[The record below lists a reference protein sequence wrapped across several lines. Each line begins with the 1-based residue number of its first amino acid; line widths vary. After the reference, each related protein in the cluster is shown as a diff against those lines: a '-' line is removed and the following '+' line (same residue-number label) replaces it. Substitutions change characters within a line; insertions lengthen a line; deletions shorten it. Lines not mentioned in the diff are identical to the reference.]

1 MRSIILITAGMLIF
15 LIWESKLPVA
25 VKKTDDLRSRIKE
38 IEFEKAEE
46 VYLYLRGRC
55 EQLRQI
61 YPPNNKELM
70 ETELKMKISKLDL
83 ELAGIKKE
91 MDAE

>member
-1 MRSIILITAGMLIF
+1 M
-15 LIWESKLPVA
+15 PVA
-25 VKKTDDLRSRIKE
+25 VKKTDDSGSRIKE

-46 VYLYLRGRC
+46 MYLYQRGRC

-70 ETELKMKISKLDL
+70 EAEMKLKISRLDL

-91 MDAE
+91 MD